1 MQALRSLIDGFIGFL
16 RIHQLLEGA
25 IILISGLILALVMRQ
40 VSLRFVR
47 FLTKKYSV
55 NLGKELSAS
64 AIRAMWIT
72 VILIS
77 MHKSVPH
84 LIDKAS
90 AGGFMLL
97 AVVESLLIIVW
108 ATTFCGIIRII
119 SRNKRSHKVFTHE
132 ALQFISNL
140 GIAVVIVNAGFML
153 LTIWKVDVTPL
164 LASAG
169 IAGLAVALAAKDS
182 LANFFGGVNLFLDR
196 PFKQGDYVV
205 LGTGERGAIAEI
217 GLRSTRIVTRDDI
230 MVCIPNSIIANS
242 KIINESA
249 PEPHHRVRIKIGV
262 AYGSDLDQVEASLL
276 KIAKNEKL
284 VAEKPEPRVRFRSFG
299 ESALEF
305 ELLCW
310 AHLPAERGLMQHEL
324 NKAIYRE
331 FNALGII
338 IPFPQRDIRLVQL
351 GDNKK

>member
-1 MQALRSLIDGFIGFL
+1 MQALRSLIEGLIDFL
-16 RIHQLLEGA
+16 KIHQLLEGA

-40 VSLRFVR
+40 VSLRFMR
-47 FLTKKYSV
+47 FLTKKYSLNV
-55 NLGKELSAS
+55 EKAFSAS
-64 AIRAMWIT
+64 VIRALWMT
-72 VILIS
+72 VILVS
-77 MHKSVPH
+77 LHKSVPH
-84 LIDKAS
+84 LIDRAS
-90 AGGFMLL
+90 ATGFILL
-97 AVVESLLIIVW
+97 AVVESLLVILW
-108 ATTFCGIIRII
+108 AATFSGIIRII
-119 SRNKRSHKVFTHE
+119 GRKNHTHKVFTHE
-132 ALQFISNL
+132 ALQFMGNL
-140 GIAVVIVNAGFML
+140 GIAVVVLNAGFML
-153 LTIWKVDVTPL
+153 LTIWKVDITPL

-169 IAGLAVALAAKDS
+169 IAGLAVALAAKDT

-217 GLRSTRIVTRDDI
+217 GLRSTRIITRDDI

-310 AHLPAERGLMQHEL
+310 AHLPAQRGLMQHEL
-324 NKAIYRE
+324 NKAIYRQ

-338 IPFPQRDIRLVQL
+338 IPFPQRDIRLIQL
-351 GDNKK
+351 SDNKE

>member
-1 MQALRSLIDGFIGFL
+1 MQALRSLIEGLIGFL
-16 RIHQLLEGA
+16 KIHQLLEGA

-40 VSLRFVR
+40 VSLRFMR
-47 FLTKKYSV
+47 FLTKKYSLNV
-55 NLGKELSAS
+55 DKALSAS
-64 AIRAMWIT
+64 VIRALWMT
-72 VILIS
+72 VILVS
-77 MHKSVPH
+77 LHKSVPH
-84 LIDKAS
+84 LIDRVS
-90 AGGFMLL
+90 ATGFILL
-97 AVVESLLIIVW
+97 AVVESLLVILW
-108 ATTFCGIIRII
+108 AATFSGIIRII
-119 SRNKRSHKVFTHE
+119 GRKNHKHKVFTHE
-132 ALQFISNL
+132 ALQFMGNL
-140 GIAVVIVNAGFML
+140 GIAVVVLNAGFML
-153 LTIWKVDVTPL
+153 LTIWKVDITPL

-169 IAGLAVALAAKDS
+169 IAGLAVALAAKDT

-217 GLRSTRIVTRDDI
+217 GLRSTRIITRDDI

-310 AHLPAERGLMQHEL
+310 AHLPAQRGLMQHEL

-338 IPFPQRDIRLVQL
+338 IPFPQRDIRLIQL
-351 GDNKK
+351 SDNKE